1 MLFLILLWFSHF
13 YTSCDN
19 FEISIDRFKSN
30 YINDKNDFTKCDELK
45 DLQLYANMKILFKN
59 NQNVNVIYIEK

>member
-1 MLFLILLWFSHF
+1 MWFSHF

-19 FEISIDRFKSN
+19 FEISIDSIKSN
-30 YINDKNDFTKCDELK
+30 YINDKEDFTKWDELK